1 MREGFRV
8 AIAGLCLGSIAAWLL
23 ARALASLLYGVAP
36 SDPLTWGIVLVALLM
51 ATMAG
56 VWRPATQA
64 MRVNPI
70 ALLREE

>member
-1 MREGFRV
+1 
-8 AIAGLCLGSIAAWLL
+8 
-23 ARALASLLYGVAP
+23 
-36 SDPLTWGIVLVALLM
+36 VALLM